1 MMYDT
6 LYLCEK
12 PSQARALAKQLG
24 ASKTEDDVYVGGGN
38 VVLNAYGHLLNLAMP
53 ADYGDSGPWNLNLLP
68 IIPQKWE
75 WKVKAEHQQ
84 QYNKI
89 AVWLERVKAVVIA
102 TDPDEEGEVIG
113 RQILY
118 ELGFKGNIKRLWVS
132 ALDPNSLKQ
141 ALGNLLPLS
150 ATDTAYRAGCVRR
163 QLDWLYG
170 INLSRAISVSSG
182 QRTSVGRVTTKLL
195 TELVKRE
202 MEIRRFTSSPYYTA
216 TARFCDAVLDWQPAD
231 GHDDIPLLPTNGE
244 ITGICI
250 AASEYQETLDPPLP
264 LTLSALLASAAE
276 RGIDLTSGYRAAQ
289 RLYEAGATSYP
300 RTGSTTMPGAGK
312 QGFAAHH
319 AIVNTWHTCPD
330 WLPQDCQVVFNI
342 VHHNCVL
349 QHMGEAT
356 IHVRKLVFDMGGE
369 IFTATDRW
377 LAPNKPRD
385 AGWLLCDA
393 PRQIALES
401 NIKKAKFRPGDQV
414 RAMLSVVRKQTV
426 PPQRFTEA
434 ELLRH
439 MAETGI
445 GTEATR
451 VDAINS
457 LAKNQVAERMQTKPG
472 CSLELRPTEKGMNLV
487 DRLPSSV
494 TGATM
499 ETQLRNALDYVR
511 SGQADFEGHLRNAA
525 RWIAITIDGMKRG
538 SVCQL

>member
-1 MMYDT
+1 MIYDT

-24 ASKTEDDVYVGGGN
+24 ASKTEDDVYIGGGN

-53 ADYGDSGPWNLNLLP
+53 ADYGHSGPWNLNTLP
-68 IIPQKWE
+68 ILPQKWE
-75 WKVKAEHQQ
+75 WKVKAEYQQ

-89 AVWLERVKAVVIA
+89 AVWLERIKTVVIA
-102 TDPDEEGEVIG
+102 TDPDDEGEVIG

-118 ELGFKGNIKRLWVS
+118 ELGFKGNIMRLWVS

-150 ATDTAYRAGCVRR
+150 ATNTAYHAGCARR

-170 INLSRAISVSSG
+170 INLSRALSVISG
-182 QRTSVGRVTTKLL
+182 QRTSVGRVTTRLL
-195 TELVKRE
+195 SELVKRE
-202 MEIRRFTSSPYYTA
+202 MEIRRFTPIPYYTA
-216 TARFCDAVLDWQPAD
+216 TARFGDAVLEWQPAD
-231 GHDDIPLLPTNGE
+231 EHDDFSRLPTDGE
-244 ITGICI
+244 ITGICV
-250 AASEYQETLDPPLP
+250 AASEYQEILDPPLP
-264 LTLSALLASAAE
+264 LTLSALLANAAE
-276 RGIDLTSGYRAAQ
+276 RGIDLTRGYMAAQ
-289 RLYEAGATSYP
+289 RLYEAGAISYP

-319 AIVNTWHTCPD
+319 AIVNTWHTCPG
-330 WLPQDCQVVFNI
+330 WLPEDCRVIFNI

-349 QHMGEAT
+349 QQLGEAT

-369 IFTATDRW
+369 IFTATDHW
-377 LAPNKPRD
+377 LAPNKPRA

-393 PRQIALES
+393 TQVALEN
-401 NIKKAKFRPGDQV
+401 NIKTAKFTPGDQV
-414 RAMLSVVRKQTV
+414 RASLSVVHKQTV

-439 MAETGI
+439 MAETEI

-457 LAKNQVAERMQTKPG
+457 LVRNQVAERMQARPG
-472 CSLELRPTEKGMNLV
+472 CSLELRPTEKGMNLIQ
-487 DRLPSSV
+487 RLPSSV
-494 TGATM
+494 TGTTM

-525 RWIAITIDGMKRG
+525 RWLEITIGRMRRD
-538 SVCQL
+538 SVCQS

>member
-1 MMYDT
+1 M
-6 LYLCEK
+6 
-12 PSQARALAKQLG
+12 
-24 ASKTEDDVYVGGGN
+24 
-38 VVLNAYGHLLNLAMP
+38 
-53 ADYGDSGPWNLNLLP
+53 
-68 IIPQKWE
+68 
-75 WKVKAEHQQ
+75 
-84 QYNKI
+84 
-89 AVWLERVKAVVIA
+89 VIA
-102 TDPDEEGEVIG
+102 TDPDEEDEVIG
-113 RQILY
+113 RQILC

-170 INLSRAISVSSG
+170 INLSRALSISSG
-182 QRTSVGRVTTKLL
+182 QKTSVGRVTTRLL

-202 MEIRRFTSSPYYTA
+202 MEIRRFTPIPYNTA
-216 TARFCDAVLDWQPAD
+216 TARFGDAVLEWQPAN
-231 GHDDIPLLPTNGE
+231 GHDDIPRLPANGE

-250 AASEYQETLDPPLP
+250 AASESLEILEPPLP
-264 LTLSALLASAAE
+264 LTLSALLANAAE

-289 RLYEAGATSYP
+289 RLYETGAISYP

-330 WLPQDCQVVFNI
+330 WLPEDCQVIFNI

-349 QHMGEAT
+349 QQLGEAT
-356 IHVRKLVFDMGGE
+356 VHVRKLVFDMGGE
-369 IFTATDRW
+369 IFTTTDRW
-377 LAPNKPRD
+377 LAPNKPRA
-385 AGWLLCDA
+385 AGWLLCEV
-393 PRQIALES
+393 PQQIALES
-401 NIKKAKFRPGDQV
+401 NIKTAKFRPGDQV
-414 RAMLSVVRKQTV
+414 RATLNEVCKQTV

-457 LAKNQVAERMQTKPG
+457 LVRNQVAERMHIKPG
-472 CSLELRPTEKGMNLV
+472 CSLELRPTEKGMDLIE
-487 DRLPSSV
+487 RLPSSV
-494 TGATM
+494 TGTTM

-511 SGQADFEGHLRNAA
+511 SGHVDFEGHLRNAA
-525 RWIAITIDGMKRG
+525 RWLEITIDGMKRD
-538 SVCQL
+538 SVCQS

>member
-24 ASKTEDDVYVGGGN
+24 AGKTEDDVYVGGGN

-53 ADYGDSGPWNLNLLP
+53 ADYGHSGPWNLNTLP
-68 IIPQKWE
+68 ILPEKWE

-89 AVWLERVKAVVIA
+89 AVWLERVKTVVIA

-118 ELGFKGNIKRLWVS
+118 ELGFKGNIRRLWVS
-132 ALDPNSLKQ
+132 ALDTNSLKQ

-170 INLSRAISVSSG
+170 INLSRALSVSSG
-182 QRTSVGRVTTKLL
+182 QSTSVGRVTTKLL
-195 TELVKRE
+195 SELVKRE
-202 MEIRRFTSSPYYTA
+202 IEIRRFTPIPYYTA
-216 TARFCDAVLDWQPAD
+216 TAGFGDAVLEWQPAD
-231 GHDDIPLLPTNGE
+231 GHDDIPRLPANGE
-244 ITGICI
+244 LTGICI
-250 AASEYQETLDPPLP
+250 AASESLEILEPPLP
-264 LTLSALLASAAE
+264 LTLSALLANAAD
-276 RGIDLTSGYRAAQ
+276 RGIDLTSGYMAAQ
-289 RLYEAGATSYP
+289 RLYEAGAISYP

-319 AIVNTWHTCPD
+319 AIVNTWHTCPA
-330 WLPQDCQVVFNI
+330 WLPEDCQLIFNI
-342 VHHNCVL
+342 VHRNCVL
-349 QHMGEAT
+349 QQLGEAT
-356 IHVRKLVFDMGGE
+356 IHVRRLVFDMGGE

-377 LAPNKPRD
+377 LAPNKPRA

-393 PRQIALES
+393 RQIALEN
-401 NIKKAKFRPGDQV
+401 NIKTAKFTPGDQV
-414 RAMLSVVRKQTV
+414 RATLSVVCKQTV
-426 PPQRFTEA
+426 APQRFTEA

-457 LAKNQVAERMQTKPG
+457 LVKNQVAERMQAKPG
-472 CSLELRPTEKGMNLV
+472 CSLELRPTEKGMDLIE
-487 DRLPSSV
+487 RLPSSV
-494 TGATM
+494 TGTTM

-511 SGQADFEGHLRNAA
+511 SGQVDFEGHVKNAA
-525 RWIAITIDGMKRG
+525 RWLEITIDGMKRG
-538 SVCQL
+538 GVCQS

>member
-1 MMYDT
+1 MKYDT

-24 ASKTEDDVYVGGGN
+24 ASKTEDGVYVGDGN
-38 VVLNAYGHLLNLAMP
+38 IVLNAYGHLLNLAMP
-53 ADYGDSGPWNLNLLP
+53 EDYGHSGPWNLNTLP
-68 IIPQKWE
+68 ILPQKWE

-89 AVWLERVKAVVIA
+89 AFWLERVKTVVIA

-113 RQILY
+113 RQILS

-170 INLSRAISVSSG
+170 INLSRAVSISSG
-182 QRTSVGRVTTKLL
+182 QKTSVGRVTTKLL

-202 MEIRRFTSSPYYTA
+202 IEIRRFKPVSYYTA
-216 TARFCDAVLDWQPAD
+216 TARFGDAVLEWQPAN
-231 GHDDIPLLPTNGE
+231 GHDNIPLLPANGA

-264 LTLSALLASAAE
+264 LTLSALLANAAE
-276 RGIDLTSGYRAAQ
+276 RGIDLTRGYMAAQ
-289 RLYEAGATSYP
+289 RLYEAGAISYP
-300 RTGSTTMPGAGK
+300 RTGSTDMPGAGK
-312 QGFAAHH
+312 QGFASHH

-330 WLPQDCQVVFNI
+330 WLPEECQVIFNM
-342 VHHNCVL
+342 VHFNGVL
-349 QHMGEAT
+349 QHMGEAI
-356 IHVRKLVFDMGGE
+356 IHARKLVFDMGGE

-377 LAPNKPRD
+377 LVPNRPRD
-385 AGWLLCDA
+385 AGWLLCEA
-393 PRQIALES
+393 NRQIALEG
-401 NIKKAKFRPGDQV
+401 NIKTAKFRPGDQV
-414 RAMLSVVRKQTV
+414 RATLNAVRKQTV

-457 LAKNQVAERMQTKPG
+457 LVKNQVAERTQTKPG
-472 CSLELRPTEKGMNLV
+472 CSLELRPTEQGMNLIE
-487 DRLPSSV
+487 RLPSSV
-494 TGATM
+494 TGTTM
-499 ETQLRNALDYVR
+499 EMQLRNALDHVR

-525 RWIAITIDGMKRG
+525 RWLAITIDGMKRG
-538 SVCQL
+538 SVCQS

>member
-24 ASKTEDDVYVGGGN
+24 ATKTEDEVYVGGGN

-53 ADYGDSGPWNLNLLP
+53 EDYGHSGPWSLNTLP
-68 IIPQKWE
+68 ILPQKWE

-84 QYNKI
+84 QYNMI
-89 AVWLERVKAVVIA
+89 AVWLERVKTVVIA

-118 ELGFKGNIKRLWVS
+118 ELGFKGNVRRLWVS
-132 ALDPNSLKQ
+132 ALDPTSLKQ

-150 ATDTAYRAGCVRR
+150 ATDSAYRAGCVRR

-170 INLSRAISVSSG
+170 INLSRALSVSSG
-182 QRTSVGRVTTKLL
+182 QSTSAGRVTTKLL
-195 TELVKRE
+195 SELVKRE
-202 MEIRRFTSSPYYTA
+202 MEIQRFTPIPYYTA
-216 TARFCDAVLDWQPAD
+216 TARFGDAVLEWQPAE
-231 GHDDIPLLPTNGE
+231 GHDDIPLLPANGE

-250 AASEYQETLDPPLP
+250 AASEYQEILDPPLP
-264 LTLSALLASAAE
+264 LTLSALLANAAD
-276 RGIDLTSGYRAAQ
+276 RGIDLTNGYRAAQ
-289 RLYEAGATSYP
+289 RLYEAGAISYP
-300 RTGSTTMPGAGK
+300 RTSSTTMPGAGK
-312 QGFAAHH
+312 QGFATHH
-319 AIVNTWHTCPD
+319 AIVNTWHTCPE
-330 WLPQDCQVVFNI
+330 WLPEECQIIFNI

-349 QHMGEAT
+349 QQLGEAT

-377 LAPNKPRD
+377 LAPNKPRA

-393 PRQIALES
+393 TQVALEN
-401 NIKKAKFRPGDQV
+401 NIKTAKFTPGDQV
-414 RAMLSVVRKQTV
+414 RASLSVVCKKTV

-457 LAKNQVAERMQTKPG
+457 LVKNQVAERMHVKLD
-472 CSLELRPTEKGMNLV
+472 CSLELRPTEKGMNLIE
-487 DRLPSSV
+487 RLPSSV
-494 TGATM
+494 TGTTM

-511 SGQADFEGHLRNAA
+511 SGQADLGHVRNAA
-525 RWIAITIDGMKRG
+525 RWLAITIDGMKRG
-538 SVCQL
+538 SVCQS

>member
-24 ASKTEDDVYVGGGN
+24 ASKTEDYVYVGGGN

-53 ADYGDSGPWNLNLLP
+53 EDYGHSGPWNLNTLP
-68 IIPQKWE
+68 ILPQKWE

-89 AVWLERVKAVVIA
+89 AFWLERVKTVVIA

-118 ELGFKGNIKRLWVS
+118 ELGFKGDIKRLWVS

-141 ALGNLLPLS
+141 ALGKLLPLS
-150 ATDTAYRAGCVRR
+150 ATDLAYRAGCVRR

-170 INLSRAISVSSG
+170 INLSRALSVSSG
-182 QRTSVGRVTTKLL
+182 QRTSVGRVTTRLL

-202 MEIRRFTSSPYYTA
+202 MEIRRFNPVPYYA
-216 TARFCDAVLDWQPAD
+216 AAARFGDAVLEWQAAE
-231 GHDDIPLLPTNGE
+231 GHDDIPRLPANGE

-250 AASEYQETLDPPLP
+250 AASEYQEILDPPLP
-264 LTLSALLASAAE
+264 LTLSALLANAAE
-276 RGIDLTSGYRAAQ
+276 RGIDLTSGYMAAQ
-289 RLYEAGATSYP
+289 RLYEAGAISYP

-319 AIVNTWHTCPD
+319 AIVNTWYTCPG
-330 WLPQDCQVVFNI
+330 WLPEECQVIFNI

-349 QHMGEAT
+349 QQLGEAI

-369 IFTATDRW
+369 IFATTDRW
-377 LAPNKPRD
+377 LVPNKPRA

-393 PRQIALES
+393 TQIALEN
-401 NIKKAKFRPGDQV
+401 NIKTAKFTPGDQV
-414 RAMLSVVRKQTV
+414 KAVLSVVRKQTV

-434 ELLRH
+434 SLLRH

-457 LAKNQVAERMQTKPG
+457 LVKNQVAEYRQVKPG
-472 CSLELRPTEKGMNLV
+472 CSLELRPTVAGMALI
-487 DRLPSSV
+487 DRLPPSV
-494 TGATM
+494 TGTIM
-499 ETQLRNALDYVR
+499 ENQLRNALDYVR
-511 SGQADFEGHLRNAA
+511 SGQADFEGHVRNAA
-525 RWIAITIDGMKRG
+525 KWLAITIDGMKRG
-538 SVCQL
+538 SVCQS